1 MGPFNGLLRAN
12 QAPVA
17 AASGANDLRPAS
29 FVSELADAL
38 NPMAPESYQLPEAE
52 TPPAITDRRPR
63 RKYRTPPAPKR
74 YQLNVRVSAEHRG
87 AIKRY
92 AKQHRIKVWEAVE
105 LAIATLTREQ

>member
-1 MGPFNGLLRAN
+1 MGLSNGLLRAN

-17 AASGANDLRPAS
+17 APSGANDLRPAS
-29 FVSELADAL
+29 FVAELADAL
-38 NPMAPESYQLPEAE
+38 NPMAPESYQLPAAE
-52 TPPAITDRRPR
+52 KPPATADSRPR
-63 RKYRTPPAPKR
+63 RKYRATPAAKC

-87 AIKRY
+87 DIKRY

>member
-1 MGPFNGLLRAN
+1 MGLFNGLLRAN

-17 AASGANDLRPAS
+17 APSGANALRPAS

-52 TPPAITDRRPR
+52 TPPAIADSRPR
-63 RKYRTPPAPKR
+63 RRHRGTAAARR
-74 YQLNVRVSAEHRG
+74 YQLNVRVGAELRT

-92 AKQHRIKVWEAVE
+92 ARQRRIKVWEAVE
-105 LAIATLTREQ
+105 LAIATLTSRQ

>member
-1 MGPFNGLLRAN
+1 MGLFNGLLRAN

-17 AASGANDLRPAS
+17 APSSANDLRPAS

-38 NPMAPESYQLPEAE
+38 NPMTSDSYQLPEAE
-52 TPPAITDRRPR
+52 TLPAIADSRPR
-63 RKYRTPPAPKR
+63 RHYRATPAARR

-87 AIKRY
+87 VIKRY

-105 LAIATLTREQ
+105 LAIATLARDQ